1 MRMRSYRHMSPE
13 ERETLSLGLARG
25 HSLRTMARVLGRAP
39 STVNRESA
47 RNTTRDRPYRACT
60 AQTLAAATATP
71 AAKLTKTKVIMI
83 SPQLLGQHLNSCT
96 LTSVRCGSSWR
107 YQDQGSND
115 RWLPFLGCPAVGDV
129 LQELMQTRPHGHLT
143 VCCGHTHNSGTA
155 QILPNLEVITGAAEN
170 ETPQV
175 NAVIEVE

>member
-1 MRMRSYRHMSPE
+1 
-13 ERETLSLGLARG
+13 
-25 HSLRTMARVLGRAP
+25 
-39 STVNRESA
+39 
-47 RNTTRDRPYRACT
+47 
-60 AQTLAAATATP
+60 
-71 AAKLTKTKVIMI
+71 MI

-115 RWLPFLGCPAVGDV
+115 WWLPFLGCPAMGDV

-155 QILPNLEVITGAAEN
+155 KILPNLEVITGAAEN